1 MLELE
6 IIKFAEEA
14 GRKLLA
20 SKQML
25 VTAESCTG
33 GGVAYAITSIAGS
46 SAWFDRGLVTYSN
59 IAKEEL
65 LNVSSATLITEG
77 AVSKQT
83 AIEMA
88 LGALEN
94 NYATVSLSITGIAGP
109 GGGTPSKP
117 VGTVWFAWANKIM
130 LSNQAST
137 IKNQIAFQK
146 KGEGFNQV
154 SLQQLENKPIYLVS
168 VQHNLIKG
176 DRVEIRKRAIIFALQ
191 GLLKHLP

>member
-25 VTAESCTG
+25 VNTESCTG

-94 NYATVSLSITGIAGP
+94 NYATVSLAITGIAGP